1 MHLPQGTLT
10 VHSNNIIR
18 HYKTYNKSSLSI
30 YALFTLL
37 DLGS

>member
-1 MHLPQGTLT
+1 MHFPQGTLT

-18 HYKTYNKSSLSI
+18 HYKIYIKSSLSI
-30 YALFTLL
+30 YALFTLF